1 MTQARQDGITLKQWL
16 PLIGLTCCAFVFNTS
31 EFMPIGLLTDI
42 AASFSLTESQAG
54 IMISVY
60 AWGVMLLSLPLMV
73 FASRF
78 EFKRMLLGVLAV
90 FSLGQFLSAVAP
102 TYPIL
107 VCARLVV
114 ACAHAVFWSVAS
126 IMASRLVDT
135 RHGAL
140 AISMIATGSSIAQI
154 FGLPLGRAIG
164 LAVGWRMTFAVVGV
178 LSAIA
183 VVYQATVFPAMP
195 AGERFTVKQLPE
207 LLKNPLLIALYA
219 VTVFMAT
226 GYYAGYSYIE
236 PFLAQVAHVD
246 AGAITMTLTAFG
258 CSGLLGSWLF
268 GRLFDGHRF
277 PFLAITL
284 SGVPAA
290 LLLMAPAAS
299 ALVLVLAVC
308 ALWGC
313 CATAFNVAFQ
323 AELIKYTPAD
333 SSAVAMSIFSG
344 LFNLGIGTGTAIG
357 GAVVSVPVSL
367 GSASRAGRL
376 RRGRHPRHHGDVPSH
391 TPRQARRLATSSS
404 SVAVKY
410 GLLGPINPANSPYST
425 ATYLG
430 EGMHGRHTMDG
441 VVLSLPGGCYVGI
454 RDDVLSDLSAGL
466 LRGSAR
472 NAAPVA
478 EDELAQA
485 ANAAPNPD
493 APIMKIAQWA
503 DYLQELGIGAVL
515 INPPLES
522 DSHGYDTRSLRH
534 IDRRLGGDA
543 DFAAVCET
551 LHAHGIRV
559 VLDAVF
565 NHVGRGFWAFRDVQ
579 ERRWDSPYKDW
590 FHISFDGDSCYGD
603 GFWYEAGRAILS
615 L

>member
-1 MTQARQDGITLKQWL
+1 MSQARQDGITLRQWL
-16 PLIGLTCCAFVFNTS
+16 PLVGLTCCAFVFNTS

-42 AASFSLTESQAG
+42 AASFSLTEAQAG

-114 ACAHAVFWSVAS
+114 AFAHAVFWSVAS

-164 LAVGWRMTFAVVGV
+164 LAVGF
-178 LSAIA
+178 SAIA
-183 VVYQATVFPAMP
+183 AVYQAAVFPAMP

-226 GYYAGYSYIE
+226 GYYASYSYIE

-284 SGVPAA
+284 SGVPVA
-290 LLLMAPAAS
+290 LLLMGSAAS
-299 ALVLVLAVC
+299 SLAAVLAVC

-323 AELIKYTPAD
+323 AELIKHTPAD

-357 GAVVSVPVSL
+357 GAVVSGPGIAWIGCAGGAIAAVGVILAITVMFP
-367 GSASRAGRL
+367 AIRRA
-376 RRGRHPRHHGDVPSH
+376 
-391 TPRQARRLATSSS
+391 
-404 SVAVKY
+404 K
-410 GLLGPINPANSPYST
+410 
-425 ATYLG
+425 
-430 EGMHGRHTMDG
+430 
-441 VVLSLPGGCYVGI
+441 
-454 RDDVLSDLSAGL
+454 
-466 LRGSAR
+466 
-472 NAAPVA
+472 PVA
-478 EDELAQA
+478 
-485 ANAAPNPD
+485 
-493 APIMKIAQWA
+493 
-503 DYLQELGIGAVL
+503 
-515 INPPLES
+515 
-522 DSHGYDTRSLRH
+522 
-534 IDRRLGGDA
+534 
-543 DFAAVCET
+543 
-551 LHAHGIRV
+551 
-559 VLDAVF
+559 
-565 NHVGRGFWAFRDVQ
+565 
-579 ERRWDSPYKDW
+579 
-590 FHISFDGDSCYGD
+590 
-603 GFWYEAGRAILS
+603 
-615 L
+615 

>member
-1 MTQARQDGITLKQWL
+1 MSQARQDGITLRQWL

-42 AASFSLTESQAG
+42 AASFSLTEAQAG

-164 LAVGWRMTFAVVGV
+164 LAVGWRMTFAVVGA
-178 LSAIA
+178 LSAVA
-183 VVYQATVFPAMP
+183 VVYQATMFPTMP
-195 AGERFTVKQLPE
+195 AGERFTLKQLPE
-207 LLKNPLLIALYA
+207 LLKNPFLIALYV

-246 AGAITMTLTAFG
+246 ASAITMTLTAFG

-284 SGVPAA
+284 SGVPVA
-290 LLLMAPAAS
+290 LLLMGPAAS
-299 ALVLVLAVC
+299 SLAAALAVC

-323 AELIKYTPAD
+323 AELIKHSPPD
-333 SSAVAMSIFSG
+333 SS
-344 LFNLGIGTGTAIG
+344 IGSSNPPLRKKRLRHRRRRPDN
-357 GAVVSVPVSL
+357 GASC
-367 GSASRAGRL
+367 SASWDSSVRQ
-376 RRGRHPRHHGDVPSH
+376 
-391 TPRQARRLATSSS
+391 TPFPPTATSSIS
-404 SVAVKY
+404 ATRKK
-410 GLLGPINPANSPYST
+410 GPAPALRNSPCTKASNSRLRP
-425 ATYLG
+425 ARSPAKIRRS
-430 EGMHGRHTMDG
+430 EKR
-441 VVLSLPGGCYVGI
+441 LP
-454 RDDVLSDLSAGL
+454 RPTSEPMPKMQS
-466 LRGSAR
+466 
-472 NAAPVA
+472 N
-478 EDELAQA
+478 
-485 ANAAPNPD
+485 
-493 APIMKIAQWA
+493 
-503 DYLQELGIGAVL
+503 
-515 INPPLES
+515 
-522 DSHGYDTRSLRH
+522 
-534 IDRRLGGDA
+534 
-543 DFAAVCET
+543 
-551 LHAHGIRV
+551 
-559 VLDAVF
+559 
-565 NHVGRGFWAFRDVQ
+565 
-579 ERRWDSPYKDW
+579 
-590 FHISFDGDSCYGD
+590 
-603 GFWYEAGRAILS
+603 
-615 L
+615 

>member
-1 MTQARQDGITLKQWL
+1 MSQARQDGITLKQWL
-16 PLIGLTCCAFVFNTS
+16 PLVGLTCCAFVFNTS

-42 AASFSLTESQAG
+42 AASFSLTEAQAG

-164 LAVGWRMTFAVVGV
+164 LRMTFAVVGA

-183 VVYQATVFPAMP
+183 VVYQAAVFPAMP

-226 GYYAGYSYIE
+226 GYYTGYSYIE

-246 AGAITMTLTAFG
+246 ASAITMTLTAFG

-284 SGVPAA
+284 SGVPVA
-290 LLLMAPAAS
+290 LLLMGPAAS
-299 ALVLVLAVC
+299 SLVAVLAVC

-323 AELIKYTPAD
+323 AELIKHTPAD

-357 GAVVSVPVSL
+357 GAVVSGPGIAWIGCAGGAIAVVGVILAITVLFP
-367 GSASRAGRL
+367 AIRRAR
-376 RRGRHPRHHGDVPSH
+376 
-391 TPRQARRLATSSS
+391 
-404 SVAVKY
+404 
-410 GLLGPINPANSPYST
+410 
-425 ATYLG
+425 
-430 EGMHGRHTMDG
+430 
-441 VVLSLPGGCYVGI
+441 
-454 RDDVLSDLSAGL
+454 
-466 LRGSAR
+466 
-472 NAAPVA
+472 PVA
-478 EDELAQA
+478 
-485 ANAAPNPD
+485 
-493 APIMKIAQWA
+493 
-503 DYLQELGIGAVL
+503 
-515 INPPLES
+515 
-522 DSHGYDTRSLRH
+522 
-534 IDRRLGGDA
+534 
-543 DFAAVCET
+543 
-551 LHAHGIRV
+551 
-559 VLDAVF
+559 
-565 NHVGRGFWAFRDVQ
+565 
-579 ERRWDSPYKDW
+579 
-590 FHISFDGDSCYGD
+590 
-603 GFWYEAGRAILS
+603 
-615 L
+615 

>member
-1 MTQARQDGITLKQWL
+1 MAQTKQDGITLKQWL
-16 PLIGLTCCAFVFNTS
+16 PLVGLTCCAFVFNTS

-42 AASFSLTESQAG
+42 AASFSLTEAQAG

-164 LAVGWRMTFAVVGV
+164 LAVGWRMTFAVVGGA
-178 LSAIA
+178 LSHRGRLPGQRCSRPCRRVSALP
-183 VVYQATVFPAMP
+183 F
-195 AGERFTVKQLPE
+195 KQLPE

-226 GYYAGYSYIE
+226 GYYASYSYIE

-284 SGVPAA
+284 SGVPVA
-290 LLLMAPAAS
+290 LLLMGPAAS
-299 ALVLVLAVC
+299 SLVTVLAVC

-323 AELIKYTPAD
+323 AELIKHTPAD

-357 GAVVSVPVSL
+357 GAVVSGPGIAWIGFAGGAIAVVGVILAITVMFP
-367 GSASRAGRL
+367 AIRRA
-376 RRGRHPRHHGDVPSH
+376 
-391 TPRQARRLATSSS
+391 
-404 SVAVKY
+404 K
-410 GLLGPINPANSPYST
+410 
-425 ATYLG
+425 
-430 EGMHGRHTMDG
+430 
-441 VVLSLPGGCYVGI
+441 
-454 RDDVLSDLSAGL
+454 
-466 LRGSAR
+466 
-472 NAAPVA
+472 PVA
-478 EDELAQA
+478 
-485 ANAAPNPD
+485 
-493 APIMKIAQWA
+493 
-503 DYLQELGIGAVL
+503 
-515 INPPLES
+515 
-522 DSHGYDTRSLRH
+522 
-534 IDRRLGGDA
+534 
-543 DFAAVCET
+543 
-551 LHAHGIRV
+551 
-559 VLDAVF
+559 
-565 NHVGRGFWAFRDVQ
+565 
-579 ERRWDSPYKDW
+579 
-590 FHISFDGDSCYGD
+590 
-603 GFWYEAGRAILS
+603 
-615 L
+615 

>member
-1 MTQARQDGITLKQWL
+1 MAQTKQGGIALRQWL
-16 PLIGLTCCAFVFNTS
+16 PLIGLACCAFVSNTS

-42 AASFSLTESQAG
+42 AASFSLTEAQAG

-154 FGLPLGRAIG
+154 FGLPIGRAIG
-164 LAVGWRMTFAVVGV
+164 LAVGWRMTFAVVGAF
-178 LSAIA
+178 SAAA
-183 VVYQATVFPAMP
+183 VVYQAAVFPAMP

-207 LLKNPLLIALYA
+207 LLKNPFLIALYA

-226 GYYAGYSYIE
+226 GYYASYSYIE

-290 LLLMAPAAS
+290 LLLMGPAAS
-299 ALVLVLAVC
+299 SLAAVLAVARYGAAAPRPSMWRSRPSSSSTRRRIRRLSPC
-308 ALWGC
+308 RSS
-313 CATAFNVAFQ
+313 Q
-323 AELIKYTPAD
+323 ACSIWV
-333 SSAVAMSIFSG
+333 SARAPQS
-344 LFNLGIGTGTAIG
+344 A
-357 GAVVSVPVSL
+357 APWCRARASL
-367 GSASRAGRL
+367 GSATRAARSPSWASSSPSPCCSQPYAAPSPL
-376 RRGRHPRHHGDVPSH
+376 PSH
-391 TPRQARRLATSSS
+391 IPS
-404 SVAVKY
+404 SVAV
-410 GLLGPINPANSPYST
+410 
-425 ATYLG
+425 
-430 EGMHGRHTMDG
+430 E
-441 VVLSLPGGCYVGI
+441 
-454 RDDVLSDLSAGL
+454 
-466 LRGSAR
+466 
-472 NAAPVA
+472 
-478 EDELAQA
+478 
-485 ANAAPNPD
+485 
-493 APIMKIAQWA
+493 
-503 DYLQELGIGAVL
+503 
-515 INPPLES
+515 
-522 DSHGYDTRSLRH
+522 
-534 IDRRLGGDA
+534 
-543 DFAAVCET
+543 
-551 LHAHGIRV
+551 
-559 VLDAVF
+559 
-565 NHVGRGFWAFRDVQ
+565 
-579 ERRWDSPYKDW
+579 
-590 FHISFDGDSCYGD
+590 
-603 GFWYEAGRAILS
+603 
-615 L
+615 